1 LAGECKLEAIAVC
14 EISSFQAEQMSS
26 FQADHVLWTN
36 FDEDHLDRHQSMQSY
51 FRSKY
56 NLIAN
61 ARGKIALVG
70 RSVYDFGKRIGV
82 DIPESSVVE
91 DERDVESLGIVGTEF
106 ETVPERWTYL
116 MARAMWLAL
125 KLPEVD
131 LIRAAFSFHK
141 SPHRIELVGDVGGVQ
156 FWNDSKAT
164 NFHAVYGAL
173 ERFEEPVFWIGGGK
187 DKGGDLEAFVRLI
200 APNIKAAAVVGE
212 TKERL
217 REAFENEPCVAYAQP
232 SMEAAVRLIAE
243 MAKTGDNVLLS
254 PGFAS
259 FDMFKGYAERG
270 EVFRKVI
277 DCLQSERSMKDV

>member
-1 LAGECKLEAIAVC
+1 
-14 EISSFQAEQMSS
+14 
-26 FQADHVLWTN
+26 
-36 FDEDHLDRHQSMQSY
+36 
-51 FRSKY
+51 
-56 NLIAN
+56 
-61 ARGKIALVG
+61 
-70 RSVYDFGKRIGV
+70 
-82 DIPESSVVE
+82 
-91 DERDVESLGIVGTEF
+91 
-106 ETVPERWTYL
+106 

-173 ERFEEPVFWIGGGK
+173 ERFEEPVLWIGGGK